1 MMIDR
6 QFWQGKRVFV
16 TGHTG
21 FKGSW
26 LSLWL
31 HSLGA
36 VLTGYSLA
44 PPTRPSLF
52 EAGRVGGC
60 TRTVTGDVRQLER
73 LVRTMDDAD
82 PDIVIHM
89 AAQPLV
95 RTGYRMP
102 VQTYETNVMGTVHL
116 FEAVRIVANGKRRV
130 KAVVNVTTDKCYE
143 NQEWPWGYRE
153 NDPLGGHDPY
163 SSSKACSELITDCY
177 RSSYFPPAAHASHGV
192 AVASA
197 RAGNVIG
204 GGDWSADRLLPD
216 CFRALASGEPIELR
230 NPGATRPWQHVLEPL
245 AGYLLLA
252 QRLYEEGPAYSG
264 GWNFGPDD
272 QDVQPVESVVRKVCD
287 LWGTD
292 AAYSIQPGEHPHEAH
307 ALKLD
312 CSKAKSGLDWS
323 PRWRLDQ
330 AIRKTVEW
338 MKAYQNGQDARELC
352 LTQIAEYDA

>member
-1 MMIDR
+1 MIDR

-26 LSLWL
+26 LSMWL

-73 LVRTMDDAD
+73 LVRTMDEAN

-116 FEAVRIVANGKRRV
+116 FEAVRIVANGKRRI
-130 KAVVNVTTDKCYE
+130 KAVVHVTTDKCYE

-153 NDPLGGHDPY
+153 SDPLGGHDPY
-163 SSSKACSELITDCY
+163 SSSKACSELIAACY
-177 RSSYFPPAAHASHGV
+177 RSSYFSPAAHASHGV

-204 GGDWSADRLLPD
+204 GGDWAADRLLPD
-216 CFRALASGEPIELR
+216 CLRALACGEPIELR
-230 NPGATRPWQHVLEPL
+230 HPGATRPWQHVLEPL
-245 AGYLLLA
+245 SGYLLLA

-272 QDVQPVESVVRKVCD
+272 QDVQPVESVVRKVCEM
-287 LWGTD
+287 WGAGT
-292 AAYSIQPGEHPHEAH
+292 AYSVQPGEHPPEAH

-312 CSKAKSGLDWS
+312 CSKAKSELGWS

-338 MKAYQNGQDARELC
+338 TKAYQAGQDARELC
-352 LTQIAEYDA
+352 LAQIAEYDA